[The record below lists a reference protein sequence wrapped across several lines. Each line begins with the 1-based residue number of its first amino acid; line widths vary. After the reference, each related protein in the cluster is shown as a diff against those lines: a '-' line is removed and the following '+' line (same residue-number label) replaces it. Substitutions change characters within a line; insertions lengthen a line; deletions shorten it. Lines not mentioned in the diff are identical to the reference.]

1 MLIAGEAF
9 DFDGG
14 LGLDWNTMTVC
25 VVAAA
30 CCDSLNL
37 IAQALVCVCRF
48 SCRSFALEIEI
59 SISIVMVFNLYDNHW

>member
-1 MLIAGEAF
+1 MRFLALKISMLPIR
-9 DFDGG
+9 
-14 LGLDWNTMTVC
+14 LC